1 MAEQYFQAQ
10 PSAQSRERRIQ
21 VRLGETSLCFFT
33 DNATFS
39 KEHLDEGS
47 RILLEALPPLGG
59 RVADLGCGWGPIG
72 CFAAAK
78 NPEAELLLLDVNQRA
93 AELARR
99 NILENGLKNAAARA
113 GDGSTQLPEG
123 LSAVLTNPP
132 IRAGKKQMY
141 GLFAAAERALLPG
154 GRLYVVIRK
163 NQGAPSAQ
171 AYLEGL
177 FERVE
182 RVAREKGFWVLCCTK
197 AQETKDA
204 TEGGGEHEAG

>member
-21 VRLGETSLCFFT
+21 VRLGETSLRFFT

-113 GDGSTQLPEG
+113 GDIVRVRSRGGSHH
-123 LSAVLTNPP
+123 
-132 IRAGKKQMY
+132 
-141 GLFAAAERALLPG
+141 
-154 GRLYVVIRK
+154 
-163 NQGAPSAQ
+163 
-171 AYLEGL
+171 LEL
-177 FERVE
+177 VRDIFFVCNRNEP
-182 RVAREKGFWVLCCTK
+182 F
-197 AQETKDA
+197 
-204 TEGGGEHEAG
+204 

>member
-21 VRLGETSLCFFT
+21 VQLGETSLRFFT

-113 GDGSTQLPEG
+113 GDGLD
-123 LSAVLTNPP
+123 
-132 IRAGKKQMY
+132 
-141 GLFAAAERALLPG
+141 AAARGPFHRAHQPADPRG
-154 GRLYVVIRK
+154 EKANVRPVRRCGAGAAAGRPPLCGDPEK
-163 NQGAPSAQ
+163 PGAPSAQ